1 MSVNCCA
8 AAPASTPSGRP
19 RWRSACAWRPRMR
32 SPATFA
38 QPARPISPW
47 WPWTSRASRCRSPS
61 SWSKAPWRSGDSARP
76 RPAGAPACPSAT
88 RSSRRAMPL
97 TACPAETPILP
108 RPGRVRMAVTASKR
122 TGDESAPGADV
133 IRTTVVLPAYNEGA
147 ALPHVL
153 AELGEYLD
161 HTYEVLVVDDGST
174 DDTADVAERYPV
186 RLVKHRENRGK
197 GVAIR
202 TGIAEAQGENVVIMD
217 ADATYP
223 VPAIKEMVDLLDE
236 NDLVRGIRESEP
248 ESMPV
253 VNRVGNW
260 LFNKLLAISHGL
272 EGADQLTG
280 LYAIR
285 RTEAVRLGT
294 EARGFDIETEIGIK
308 AKARGL
314 REAEIPISYLPRVGE
329 KKLSPWKDGLRILGR
344 VIVLLLIYNPTLSF
358 IVPGLS
364 LMAVTIT
371 GAIALAIAG
380 PVHTFFLG
388 LDINSF
394 IVTALGVLAAFQLV
408 IFGVAAALY
417 GVEAGKA
424 PPSWLL
430 RVISVRFRL
439 GVAGFGMALMVG
451 SFAKLI
457 QLTIQRAGN
466 NVFTDTRALVLAT
479 PFLVL
484 GLQRLSAALFISIF
498 SGRISRLAE
507 EGSANWSRS

>member
-1 MSVNCCA
+1 
-8 AAPASTPSGRP
+8 
-19 RWRSACAWRPRMR
+19 
-32 SPATFA
+32 
-38 QPARPISPW
+38 
-47 WPWTSRASRCRSPS
+47 
-61 SWSKAPWRSGDSARP
+61 
-76 RPAGAPACPSAT
+76 
-88 RSSRRAMPL
+88 
-97 TACPAETPILP
+97 
-108 RPGRVRMAVTASKR
+108 MAVTASKR
-122 TGDESAPGADV
+122 TGDESAAGADV

-153 AELGEYLD
+153 DELGEYLD
-161 HTYEVLVVDDGST
+161 QSYEVLVVDDGSN

-186 RLVKHRENRGK
+186 RLIKHKTNRGK

-236 NDLVRGIRESEP
+236 NDLVRGIRESSEP

-253 VNRVGNW
+253 VNRFGNW

-285 RTEAVRLGT
+285 RSEAVKLGT

-344 VIVLLLIYNPTLSF
+344 VIVLLLIYNPTATF
-358 IVPGLS
+358 IVPGLA
-364 LMAVTIT
+364 LMGITIT

-380 PVHTFFLG
+380 PVKTFFLG

-394 IVTALGVLAAFQLV
+394 IVVTLGVLAAFQLV

-417 GVEAGKA
+417 GVEAGKE
-424 PPSWLL
+424 PPRWLL

-439 GVAGFGMALMVG
+439 GVASLGLVLMLG
-451 SFAKLI
+451 SFAKLV
-457 QLTIQRAGN
+457 QLTVQWAGN
-466 NVFTDTRALVLAT
+466 NVFTDTRALVLST
-479 PFLVL
+479 SFLVL
-484 GLQRLSAALFISIF
+484 GLQMLSAALFISIF

-507 EGSANWSRS
+507 EGSSHWSR